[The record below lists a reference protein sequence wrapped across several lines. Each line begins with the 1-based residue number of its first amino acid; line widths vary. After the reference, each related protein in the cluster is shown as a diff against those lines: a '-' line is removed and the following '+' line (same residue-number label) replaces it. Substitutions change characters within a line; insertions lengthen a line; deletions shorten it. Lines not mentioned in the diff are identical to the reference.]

1 QQPPQPLPAPHILVN
16 CSIVAAPWSRTSST
30 SLSVTPAHRQTTICY
45 LQLSTLMRLSAGRTC
60 PVCQMKKPANAVQ
73 RSRALGCWPLASI
86 RRCRD
91 RRFLVNPWFSLHLCC
106 SPPVRH
112 FLRGVT
118 PPFACSGGT
127 SARRLQSPN
136 GPGGCRRS
144 NASHPACGL
153 GPGRSDRNARLH
165 RRPRSWTY
173 RTLGPSAYR
182 KLRSGLIKTR
192 QGNFPFRYASARRL
206 PLHLAQIP

>member
-1 QQPPQPLPAPHILVN
+1 LASLEAPPLGSVMTIACAPNDLFAHSRNAAQPTQQPARMCRSVSQQPPQPLPAPHILVN

-30 SLSVTPAHRQTTICY
+30 SLSVTPAHSQPPISS

-112 FLRGVT
+112 FL
-118 PPFACSGGT
+118 
-127 SARRLQSPN
+127 
-136 GPGGCRRS
+136 
-144 NASHPACGL
+144 
-153 GPGRSDRNARLH
+153 
-165 RRPRSWTY
+165 
-173 RTLGPSAYR
+173 
-182 KLRSGLIKTR
+182 
-192 QGNFPFRYASARRL
+192 
-206 PLHLAQIP
+206 